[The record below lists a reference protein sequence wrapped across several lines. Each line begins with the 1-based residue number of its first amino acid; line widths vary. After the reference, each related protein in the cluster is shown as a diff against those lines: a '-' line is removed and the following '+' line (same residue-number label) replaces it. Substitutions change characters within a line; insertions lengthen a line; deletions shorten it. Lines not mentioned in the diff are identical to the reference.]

1 VGARAPS
8 ANAAIYIGVSY
19 IRLASSPR
27 KSFLCLC
34 TSSINH
40 HNLDEAQLLNHSASN
55 ILPPHM
61 PLTTSDPEL
70 KAFLEAFYGASDV
83 GPAADPNA
91 HADYASYYAPDAN
104 LIMGAKHFAGKEGV
118 LDFRRG
124 GWAEVA
130 SRHHVVEGVF
140 RNDDANDVIMLHGTV
155 RYGLKT
161 GQQSEMSWA
170 ARMQLV
176 RDGSRGFLI
185 KHYQVW
191 LVRH

>member
-1 VGARAPS
+1 
-8 ANAAIYIGVSY
+8 
-19 IRLASSPR
+19 
-27 KSFLCLC
+27 
-34 TSSINH
+34 
-40 HNLDEAQLLNHSASN
+40 
-55 ILPPHM
+55 M
-61 PLTTSDPEL
+61 PFTTSDPEL
-70 KAFLEAFYGASDV
+70 KAFLEAFYGASDL
-83 GPAADPNA
+83 GPAADPKA
-91 HADYASYYAPDAN
+91 HADYASYYAPDAS

-130 SRHHVVEGVF
+130 SRHHVVKGVF
-140 RNDDANDVIMLHGTV
+140 LNDAANDVIMLHGTV

-191 LVRH
+191 LVRQWVSSINQTRERLIRSFVLEATDIRLICDVARSFDLCDDESVVYDQ